1 MSLDAIQFIP
11 HEKPMVFV
19 DQLLELGVNFALA
32 NLTITPELMFSD
44 EHGLPTWSTIEL
56 MAQTI
61 SAFAGAKGQ
70 KMGQT
75 PQIGYLLGT
84 RKLNLP
90 LAYFEFGKTLTIR
103 AEQQYLHEGLAQFS
117 CEISYEEHKISAVL
131 SVYEPPVKAEQ

>member
-19 DQLLELGVNFALA
+19 DQLLELGENFALA

-44 EHGLPTWSTIEL
+44 EHGLPTWSSIEL

-70 KMGQT
+70 KTGQA

-90 LAYFEFGKTLTIR
+90 FGL
-103 AEQQYLHEGLAQFS
+103 F
-117 CEISYEEHKISAVL
+117 
-131 SVYEPPVKAEQ
+131 